1 MLAHHRAASRLQES
15 PMRRPGST
23 NIQVQGSLASRTVDH
38 VGSTTECVLCGRP
51 WEPGRVSHSKDHI
64 WPRWIRTHAGN
75 IPAERFQASMGLIMD
90 PLGRS
95 FNELPLMVTRGKSSV
110 LHTITREVCQD
121 CNHELGKLE
130 QAVESAFLALAWAA
144 EDGAP
149 LVLEVDKA
157 QMLAR
162 WAQKMTITNE
172 LTSNFPKVAT
182 AIGQALL
189 RGATIRTAVVS
200 AARHPADYALL
211 TALSHPIITGSETPS
226 PHDYERHATLT
237 AITYH
242 FLSLLV
248 FIPGAGSGPFM
259 QVNTPPF
266 APEQWTRI
274 WPVRQAPEF
283 PPLSTVDG
291 RGLETAVT
299 DFRRS
304 LLTPRAMRII
314 QRSPV
319 SSQVTQR
326 N

>member
-1 MLAHHRAASRLQES
+1 
-15 PMRRPGST
+15 
-23 NIQVQGSLASRTVDH
+23 
-38 VGSTTECVLCGRP
+38 
-51 WEPGRVSHSKDHI
+51 
-64 WPRWIRTHAGN
+64 
-75 IPAERFQASMGLIMD
+75 MGLMMD

-110 LHTITREVCQD
+110 LHTVTREVCQH

-130 QAVESAFLALAWAA
+130 QAVEPAFLALTRAA
-144 EDGAP
+144 EDGVP

-162 WAQKMTITNE
+162 WAQKMAITNE
-172 LTSNFPKVAT
+172 LASNFPKVAT
-182 AIGQALL
+182 TGMGQAML
-189 RGATIRTAVVS
+189 RGDTIRSAVVWD
-200 AARHPADYALL
+200 ARHPADYALL
-211 TALSHPIITGSETPS
+211 TAFSHPIITGWETPS

-266 APEQWTRI
+266 AAKQWTRI

-283 PPLSTVDG
+283 PLMSTVDG
-291 RGLETAVT
+291 A
-299 DFRRS
+299 DSKRR
-304 LLTPRAMRII
+304 
-314 QRSPV
+314 
-319 SSQVTQR
+319 
-326 N
+326 